1 MSKLKSGEIY
11 EVLLRE
17 ADGNFSKHTQDNDE
31 NDRKT
36 YLIHVIIEQAMVNDV
51 LENILFFRDVT
62 FCILHEQ
69 IKAKEKLSNI
79 INDTLNQKI
88 GVPLSTL
95 IKTCENIL

>member
-17 ADGNFSKHTQDNDE
+17 ADGNFSKQTQDNDE
-31 NDRKT
+31 HERKT

-95 IKTCENIL
+95 IKTCENI

>member
-17 ADGNFSKHTQDNDE
+17 ADGNFSKQTQDNDE
-31 NDRKT
+31 HERKT

-79 INDTLNQKI
+79 INDTLN
-88 GVPLSTL
+88 
-95 IKTCENIL
+95 

>member
-1 MSKLKSGEIY
+1 
-11 EVLLRE
+11 
-17 ADGNFSKHTQDNDE
+17 
-31 NDRKT
+31 
-36 YLIHVIIEQAMVNDV
+36 MVNDV

-88 GVPLSTL
+88 GVPL
-95 IKTCENIL
+95 